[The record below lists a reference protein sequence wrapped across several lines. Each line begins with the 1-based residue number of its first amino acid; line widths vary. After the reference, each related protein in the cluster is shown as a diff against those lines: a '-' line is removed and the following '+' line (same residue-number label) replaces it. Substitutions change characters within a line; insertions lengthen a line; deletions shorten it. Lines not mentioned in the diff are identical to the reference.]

1 MNCIWRHQRRLQSW
15 MITVWLE
22 RLLYDL
28 LFAGFFFIIY
38 MTQIEW
44 FQMEVVVVVHFEYK
58 KFLEFFSQIYSQA
71 NSNSTRSSTT
81 TQAKRFKWSE
91 NEHKKNASLKERER
105 EENKME
111 RRRWQVINK
120 KTSFSL
126 VFISLKAFCWAAR
139 WAKTLKSSLN
149 SSIKCYFNHNSEIKN

>member
-1 MNCIWRHQRRLQSW
+1 

-44 FQMEVVVVVHFEYK
+44 FQMEVVVVVVHFEYK
-58 KFLEFFSQIYSQA
+58 KISWILCGAEFFSQIYSQA

-91 NEHKKNASLKERER
+91 NEHKKNASLKERKRER
-105 EENKME
+105 ENKME